1 MTQNGSGGRIS
12 TEPRDVGNGPGMPRV
27 SSSSKLGRSPTP
39 PIASAFSAG
48 GAGAVVSEK
57 LQKSAQKAAA
67 NGVACK
73 PGGKDKA
80 VDKPAATPSSAVA
93 TAKHQPALAI
103 ANAAVRGG
111 SRPAAGSP
119 SSRANG
125 KAARTSQ

>member
-1 MTQNGSGGRIS
+1 
-12 TEPRDVGNGPGMPRV
+12 MPRV
-27 SSSSKLGRSPTP
+27 SSGSKLARSATP

-48 GAGAVVSEK
+48 GAGAMVSEK
-57 LQKSAQKAAA
+57 LQKSAERMAGNGAAA
-67 NGVACK
+67 K
-73 PGGKDKA
+73 PGGKDNA
-80 VDKPAATPSSAVA
+80 VDQPAAASSTVA